1 MAETGDHINPII
13 DTNNKNVN
21 IELAGEK
28 FSSTTYCDSLTY
40 PFV

>member
-1 MAETGDHINPII
+1 MAETGDHIHPII
-13 DTNNKNVN
+13 ETNTKNVN

-28 FSSTTYCDSLTY
+28 FSSICNHSLID